1 VSGDAN
7 APVEHGREA
16 ISEAYPPGGAAAG
29 RSFREVLAIMREDW
43 ETHSRDLTQAG
54 LHALLVQRYGAWQ
67 LSLRP
72 GPRRT
77 ALSALRRACS
87 TFMRNVYGID
97 LQDTARIG
105 RRVRI
110 GHHGPII
117 VGGAAVVGDGCLIR
131 QNVTIG
137 LSQTDS
143 GSPRLG
149 RNVQNRPGADIV
161 GDVTIGDGARIGPN
175 AVVIVDVPAGAT
187 AFAPPARQLPA
198 KAAPAVLPAE
208 EQRA

>member
-1 VSGDAN
+1 
-7 APVEHGREA
+7 
-16 ISEAYPPGGAAAG
+16 
-29 RSFREVLAIMREDW
+29 
-43 ETHSRDLTQAG
+43 
-54 LHALLVQRYGAWQ
+54 
-67 LSLRP
+67 
-72 GPRRT
+72 
-77 ALSALRRACS
+77 
-87 TFMRNVYGID
+87 MRNIYGID
-97 LQDTARIG
+97 LHDTARVG

-137 LSQTDS
+137 LSQDDS

-149 RNVQNRPGADIV
+149 RNVQIGPGAVIV
-161 GDVTIGDGARIGPN
+161 GDITIGDGARIGPN
-175 AVVIVDVPAGAT
+175 AVVLVDVPAGAT

-198 KAAPAVLPAE
+198 KAAPRAPSAE

>member
-1 VSGDAN
+1 VRGND
-7 APVEHGREA
+7 A
-16 ISEAYPPGGAAAG
+16 ISGASQPGGAAAG
-29 RSFREVLAIMREDW
+29 LPFREVLTIMREDW

-67 LSLRP
+67 LSLPP
-72 GPRRT
+72 GRKRK
-77 ALSALRRACS
+77 ALSALRRVCS
-87 TFMRNVYGID
+87 IFMRNVYGID
-97 LQDTARIG
+97 LHDTARIG
-105 RRVRI
+105 RRVRF

-137 LSQTDS
+137 LSHDDS
-143 GSPRLG
+143 GSPSLG
-149 RNVQNRPGADIV
+149 RNVQIGPGAVIV
-161 GDVTIGDGARIGPN
+161 GDITIGDGARIGPN
-175 AVVIVDVPAGAT
+175 AVVLVDVPAGAT

-198 KAAPAVLPAE
+198 KAAPAAQPAE